1 MRCIYCNTPL
11 AGIDYCTGCGADIT
25 IQKRIVR
32 ISNLLYN
39 GNPLHKEWIRAW
51 QKHYETVVLRVYD
64 SRQNFV
70 GIYRW
75 KESSRDIRPI
85 KILME

>member
-11 AGIDYCTGCGADIT
+11 AAIDYCPGCGADIT

-39 GNPLHKEWIRAW
+39 QGLEKASVRICPGLSP
-51 QKHYETVVLRVYD
+51 V
-64 SRQNFV
+64 
-70 GIYRW
+70 
-75 KESSRDIRPI
+75 
-85 KILME
+85 